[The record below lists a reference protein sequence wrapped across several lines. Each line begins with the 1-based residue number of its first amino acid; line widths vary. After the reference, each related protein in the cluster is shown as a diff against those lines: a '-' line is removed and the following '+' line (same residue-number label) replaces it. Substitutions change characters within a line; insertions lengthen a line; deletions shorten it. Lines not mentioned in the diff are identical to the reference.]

1 MSTNGHHVSNGT
13 DSSNGIAPQITL
25 FTNHG
30 CPWAHRAHITLRA
43 LKIPYDEVI
52 IPLDRPREPWYL
64 KVNPRGL
71 VPSIKISN
79 GILQDEIVTES
90 AIVSTFVADLFPNSS
105 FWPATRESPTSAL
118 TRARMAFFADT
129 WTGKVNTYM
138 YQVMKAEGEQKEKLG
153 EELVEA
159 VRKEIEP
166 LLEGAGPF
174 FGGSKSIT
182 LAEALTAPF
191 VIRYHEFGETGLMPK
206 SMLEGLD
213 ALPNYSKWSKAVR
226 AEDSVTYVFDGPATA
241 KRMAERIEKMK
252 ADAK

>member
-1 MSTNGHHVSNGT
+1 MASLPKVQLPTRKSTFLT
-13 DSSNGIAPQITL
+13 DTLPLVTL

-71 VPSIKISN
+71 VPSVKISN
-79 GILQDEIVTES
+79 GILKDEIVTES
-90 AIVSTFVADLFPNSS
+90 AIVSTFIADLFPNSG

-138 YQVMKAEGEQKEKLG
+138 YQIMKAEEEEKEKLG
-153 EELVEA
+153 AELVEA
-159 VRKEIEP
+159 VKKEIEP

-182 LAEALTAPF
+182 LAE
-191 VIRYHEFGETGLMPK
+191 VCE
-206 SMLEGLD
+206 
-213 ALPNYSKWSKAVR
+213 
-226 AEDSVTYVFDGPATA
+226 
-241 KRMAERIEKMK
+241 
-252 ADAK
+252 